1 MREAIGGTWL
11 FGLVITFIVFF
22 ASFLAISINYAKAFN
37 VKNNVVDLIAKYEG
51 NNPCARKHIAEY
63 LRDTGYLVAG
73 SCPAKGSIESGT
85 ENEFEYIGYDLNGN
99 KVATGS
105 KAYFCVAKDSN
116 TVAVPGYS
124 KIDKYYYRVIIFF
137 RIDLPMF
144 GNLTTYKI
152 KGETESVYFPT
163 EEVNKDVTYCH

>member
-63 LRDTGYLVAG
+63 LRDTGYLVPG
-73 SCPAKGSIESGT
+73 SCPAVGSVESGT
-85 ENEFEYIGYDLNGN
+85 NNQFEYIGYDLNGN

-105 KAYFCVAKDSN
+105 KAYFCVAKDTNSSIASTSSMIGKN
-116 TVAVPGYS
+116 
-124 KIDKYYYRVIIFF
+124 YYRVILFF

-163 EEVNKDVTYCH
+163 ENFTADVSACH